1 MIVKKVPFRI
11 GTTSYIVPDDILPNV
26 QFLAGK
32 VDDVELVL
40 FEVDE
45 GENNLPD
52 DAVINAI
59 HQTMQAADLTC
70 TVHLPLDL
78 RLGDDLENQT
88 LSITKA
94 LRVIRQTARLKPW
107 AYVLHLDGRSVRTV
121 CGSLDWEEWTQR
133 TRQALA
139 CLVGELEE
147 PRLLSVENLDGY
159 PPDFWDPA
167 LEGLPFS
174 RCVDIGHLW
183 KDGYNPLP
191 FLEKHIGNTRVLHIH
206 GIAQRDHQSLQYV
219 PAQELRRIMDF
230 LVGVNYEGVLTM
242 EIFGED
248 DFYSSR
254 KVLLESLHQVKM
266 EAQWENR

>member
-1 MIVKKVPFRI
+1 MKKVHFRI

-59 HQTMQAADLTC
+59 HQTMLSADLTC

-88 LSITKA
+88 LSIIKA

-121 CGSLDWEEWTQR
+121 CGSRDWEEWNLR
-133 TRQALA
+133 TRQALTY
-139 CLVGELEE
+139 LSGELEE

-183 KDGYNPLP
+183 KDGYDPLP
-191 FLEKHIGNTRVLHIH
+191 FLEKHIENTRVLHIH
-206 GIAQRDHQSLQYV
+206 GIAQRDHQSLQNV
-219 PAQELRRIMDF
+219 PALELRRIMDF

-254 KVLLESLHQVKM
+254 EVLLESLHQMKL